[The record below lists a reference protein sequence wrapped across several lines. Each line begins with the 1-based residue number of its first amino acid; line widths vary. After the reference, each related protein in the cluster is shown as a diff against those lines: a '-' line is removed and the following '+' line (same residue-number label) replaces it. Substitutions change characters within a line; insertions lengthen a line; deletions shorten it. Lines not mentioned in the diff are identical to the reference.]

1 MEYIWLLSEMMLIN
15 LILSGDNAVVIAM
28 ASKNLPQKQR
38 SQAVWWGAVG
48 AVVLR
53 VLLTAAA
60 VFLLQ
65 LPYIQLVGSILLL
78 YMAIK
83 LLMDDADH
91 VQIRAASSLQSAVVT
106 IVTADLIMSLDNVLA
121 VAALAGK
128 NYLLLCLGMGL
139 SIPLIIWGSSVM
151 LKLLQRFPILMY
163 VGAAILGYTAGKMFL
178 AEQMVS
184 LWFAGS
190 HLSFYWAVPLSFVL
204 IVLAA
209 GMLYRFR
216 AE

>member
-190 HLSFYWAVPLSFVL
+190 HLSFYWTVPLSFVL